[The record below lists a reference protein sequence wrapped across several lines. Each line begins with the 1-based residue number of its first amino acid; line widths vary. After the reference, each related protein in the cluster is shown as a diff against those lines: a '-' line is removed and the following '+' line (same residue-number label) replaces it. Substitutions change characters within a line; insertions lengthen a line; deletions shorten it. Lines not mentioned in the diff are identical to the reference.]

1 MLHEKADKGEGV
13 QKVNNFADV
22 INGWRL
28 TAPTFW
34 HSFKDVICPKWKS
47 GSREGRRKEGRKV
60 GLCTAADL
68 KSLHIHVHCHCHRWP
83 FFVAD
88 SFETDKLAL
97 VHGLH

>member
-13 QKVNNFADV
+13 QKVNNIADV

-47 GSREGRRKEGRKV
+47 GSRED
-60 GLCTAADL
+60 TAADL
-68 KSLHIHVHCHCHRWP
+68 NSLHIHVQCHCHRWP
-83 FFVAD
+83 FFDAD